1 MEKIDLVIK
10 SGTLVT
16 SEGRQRAGI
25 AVHRGVI
32 VGIMAD
38 EFLPPADKVIE
49 ASGKLV
55 MPGVID
61 PHTHLRDPGSEDVED
76 WTTGTQ
82 AAAAGGVTTVCEHP
96 NAIPPVNSPENL
108 RFKREIAAKKS
119 LVDFALLGGAGEE
132 NLDQIVPQAAEGIV
146 AYKTFFWPYP
156 DRKNEFAGLWTVDD
170 GAILEIFSRIAQTGL
185 VECVHAE
192 NKSIVDYYTRKLL
205 KEGKIA
211 PIYHEAS
218 RPVIAEVEA
227 VSRAI
232 LFAQATGVRLNIP
245 HISCGS
251 AAAKIRE
258 ARQAGHT
265 NITGETCPHYLV
277 WTKERMTEVGPFAK
291 INPPLRA
298 QEEQDLL
305 WECMRDGTIGTIGSD
320 HAPHRFAAKEKGWTD
335 IFQAPAGSAGLETL
349 LPVMLTLVSQ
359 GKLDL
364 LALTKLMS
372 ENVAKL
378 YGLYPRKG
386 AIRAGSDADLVVV
399 DMDKEATITADKLY
413 TKDKRS
419 AKLFEGW
426 RTKGA
431 PVMTIV
437 RGKVVMQ
444 DGAVL
449 GEPGWGKYIPRL
461 ETSR

>member
-1 MEKIDLVIK
+1 VEKIDLVVK
-10 SGTLVT
+10 SGTIVT
-16 SEGRQRAGI
+16 SEGQQQAGI
-25 AVHRGVI
+25 AIHRGVF

-38 EFLPPADKVIE
+38 EFLPPADTVID
-49 ASGKLV
+49 ASGKFV
-55 MPGVID
+55 MSGVID

-96 NAIPPVNSPENL
+96 NAIPPVNSPKNL
-108 RFKREIAAKKS
+108 LFKREIAARKS
-119 LVDFALLGGAGEE
+119 LVDFALFGGAGEE

-156 DRKNEFAGLWTVDD
+156 DRKNEFTGLWTVDD
-170 GAILEIFSRIAQTGL
+170 GVILEIFNRIAQTGL

-192 NKSIVDYYTRKLL
+192 NKSIVDYYTQKLL
-205 KEGKIA
+205 KKEMIA
-211 PIYHEAS
+211 PIDHESS

-245 HISCGS
+245 HLSCGS
-251 AAAKIRE
+251 AAVKIRE
-258 ARQAGHT
+258 ARQAGYM
-265 NITGETCPHYLV
+265 NITGETCPQYLT
-277 WTKERMTEVGPFAK
+277 WTKERMVEVGPYAK
-291 INPPLRA
+291 INPPLRT

-320 HAPHRFAAKEKGWTD
+320 HAPHRFADKEKGWTN
-335 IFQAPAGSAGLETL
+335 IFQAPAGCAGIETS
-349 LPVMLTLVSQ
+349 LPVMLTLVNH

-364 LALTKLMS
+364 LALTRLMS

-386 AIRAGSDADLVVV
+386 AIRVGSDADLVVV
-399 DMDKEATITADKLY
+399 DMHKEARISATDLF
-413 TKDKRS
+413 TKEKRS
-419 AKLFEGW
+419 ARLFEGW
-426 RTKGA
+426 HTKGA

-444 DGAVL
+444 EGVVL